1 MRLVFCRASFAG
13 RVISR
18 ENDPGRFLARPVGL
32 GASVLAVRGQAV
44 GGMLLIAIVALTL
57 GMVYMDVQFNTWRA
71 VRVPGELHERGQ
83 QLVGAD
89 KAPKDP

>member
-1 MRLVFCRASFAG
+1 MTRAGFWRDLWALVHPYWQSEDKLSAW
-13 RVISR
+13 
-18 ENDPGRFLARPVGL
+18 
-32 GASVLAVRGQAV
+32 
-44 GGMLLIAIVALTL
+44 MLLIAIVALTL